1 MGTLFAMRLLLATC
15 VVSKGV
21 ARRYWEAYAKVI
33 PECFDFQGRVTSSHQ
48 NNATDPV
55 NASLNYAYGFLE
67 GEGECPKAINTVGL
81 ESAVGF
87 LHEFSDYQAKQSLV
101 YDLQEPF
108 RWLADLF
115 VMLTDAPAID
125 DSSDAPSSQF
135 QPVSLLTHLPAQSG
149 AFGRLIWFAM
159 SLVFTIEHTKLV

>member
-21 ARRYWEAYAKVI
+21 ARRYWEPYAKVI

-67 GEGECPKAINTVGL
+67 GECPKAINTVGL

-87 LHEFSDYQAKQSLV
+87 LHEFSDYQTKQSLV
-101 YDLQEPF
+101 YDLHEPF

-135 QPVSLLTHLPAQSG
+135 QPVSLLTHLRAQSG

-159 SLVFTIEHTKLV
+159 SLVFTNTPSWLAQ